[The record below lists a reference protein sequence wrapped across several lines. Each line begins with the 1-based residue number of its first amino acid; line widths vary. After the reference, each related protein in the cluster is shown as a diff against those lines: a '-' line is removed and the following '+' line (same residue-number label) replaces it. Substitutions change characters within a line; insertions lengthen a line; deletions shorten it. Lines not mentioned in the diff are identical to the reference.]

1 MITTEILKHKGGAVF
16 TVPPGTP
23 VALACKELVQR
34 RVGALVVSEGDRVA
48 GVFSERDVVRAV
60 ATDGPGALNEP
71 VSRYMTA
78 EVVIAVPTDTVE
90 VLMERMTE
98 RRIRHL
104 PVIREGAL
112 IGVVSIGD
120 VVKHQIAKATQEAES
135 LRTYI
140 SAG

>member
-1 MITTEILKHKGGAVF
+1 MIITEILKDKGGAVF
-16 TVPPGTP
+16 AIPPGTP
-23 VALACKELVQR
+23 VGLACRELTSR
-34 RVGALVVSEGDRVA
+34 RVGALVVCEGDRVV

-60 ATDGPGALNEP
+60 SEDGPSALEEP

-98 RRIRHL
+98 RRVRHL
-104 PVIREGAL
+104 PVIRDDAL